1 MSTIEKF
8 LTGVLGIALVATL
21 VMNGKN
27 TATAVT
33 GIGSATSGLLST
45 AMGKT
50 STSNG

>member
-8 LTGVLGIALVATL
+8 LTGILGIALVATL

-33 GIGSATSGLLST
+33 GFGTATSGVLKT
-45 AMGKT
+45 AMGK
-50 STSNG
+50 